1 MPMESHEKA
10 AEFHDS
16 PHKRTVLVLRT
27 TGKKITRPDSII
39 AKTRWNIRVK
49 LLSCPRK
56 LIESL
61 SIQRGNHQYL
71 FSGITPC
78 DQQSDT
84 R

>member
-39 AKTRWNIRVK
+39 AKRVC
-49 LLSCPRK
+49 LLVQHDAQKRSVDLK
-56 LIESL
+56 AAVVIDEA
-61 SIQRGNHQYL
+61 Q
-71 FSGITPC
+71 FSELVHEEI
-78 DQQSDT
+78 DA
-84 R
+84 